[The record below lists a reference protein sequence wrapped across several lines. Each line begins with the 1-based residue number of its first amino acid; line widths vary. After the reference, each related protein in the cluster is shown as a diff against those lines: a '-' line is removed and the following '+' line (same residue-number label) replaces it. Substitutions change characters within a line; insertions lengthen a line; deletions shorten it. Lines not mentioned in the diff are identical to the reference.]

1 MKSVAF
7 ALTFCLALSI
17 SALAQHSVHKTGMVT
32 KEQPATPV
40 PGLGSH
46 RHPVSTKNPLVQK
59 FFDQGLTFVW
69 AFNHDEAIRS
79 FKRAAQLDPH
89 LAMAYWGIALA
100 FGPNINQDVD
110 AEREAAAYEAEQ
122 KALSLAANAS
132 PNERAY
138 INALAKRYSIDRKAD
153 LKKLSVDYKNAMS
166 EVARKYPDDLDA
178 ATLYAEAAMDLR
190 PWNFWTADG
199 RPNEGTEEIVALLE
213 SVLRRNPNHPGAN
226 HYYIHAVE
234 ASHSPERALP
244 SARRLQSLVPG
255 AGHLVHMP
263 AHIFM
268 RTGDYRQAALSNDRA
283 AGVDEAYFRLH
294 PSHGIYP
301 MGYYTHN
308 LHFLAVANSMEGRLG
323 DARRAAQRLVTYV
336 APHLNDPFMETM
348 LPMSEQYMPT
358 TILVLSRFHQWRD
371 VLALPQ
377 PEAKLPSTNGLWHFG
392 RGWAFAAEGSTE
404 KAEQELKSLLE
415 AKNTISPEAM
425 MNLNKAG
432 PILSL
437 AEKFLNA
444 KIAEARKQ
452 NQTAIQ
458 FLEEA
463 TKIEDSLAYDEPPGW
478 YIPSR
483 EALGGVLLRDGQ
495 WERAE
500 RAFRADLEKNK
511 LNGRSLFGLME
522 ALKAQRKTRE
532 ASLVGRQ
539 YAVAWRNADTKLTIA
554 GL

>member
-7 ALTFCLALSI
+7 ALTFCLALST
-17 SALAQHSVHKTGMVT
+17 SALAQHAAHKTGMDT
-32 KEQPATPV
+32 KEKPATPV
-40 PGLGSH
+40 PGLGSQ
-46 RHPVSTKNPLVQK
+46 RHPVSTKNPLAQK

-79 FKRAAQLDPH
+79 FKRAAQLDPQ

-100 FGPNINQDVD
+100 LGPNINQDVD
-110 AEREAAAYEAEQ
+110 ADREAAAYEAEQ
-122 KALSLAANAS
+122 KALSLAANAP

-138 INALAKRYSIDRKAD
+138 INALAKRYSIDPKAD
-153 LKKLSVDYKNAMS
+153 LKRLSVDYKNAMG
-166 EVARKYPDDLDA
+166 EVVRKYPDDLDA

-199 RPNEGTEEIVALLE
+199 RPNEGTEEIVAVLE

-234 ASHSPERALP
+234 ASQSPERALP

-263 AHIFM
+263 AHIFI
-268 RTGDYRQAALSNDRA
+268 RTGDYHRAAQSNDSA
-283 AGVDEAYFRLH
+283 AGVDEAYFRQH
-294 PSHGIYP
+294 PAQGIYP

-308 LHFLAVANSMEGRLG
+308 LHFLAVANSMEGRLA
-323 DARRAAQRLVTYV
+323 DARRAAQRLVAYV
-336 APHLNDPFMETM
+336 TPHLNDPFMETM

-358 TILVLSRFHQWRD
+358 TMLVLSRFHQWRD
-371 VLALPQ
+371 ILALPQ
-377 PEAKLPSTNGLWHFG
+377 PEAKLQATNGLWHFG
-392 RGWAFAAEGSTE
+392 RGWAFAADGSTE
-404 KAEQELKSLLE
+404 KAEQELQSLRE
-415 AKNTISPEAM
+415 IKNKISAETM
-425 MNLNKAG
+425 INFNKAG

-437 AEKFLNA
+437 AEKFLSA
-444 KIAEARKQ
+444 KIAEAKKQ
-452 NQTAIQ
+452 NKTAIQ

-463 TKIEDSLAYDEPPGW
+463 TKIEDSLAYDEPPAW
-478 YIPSR
+478 YLPSR

-495 WERAE
+495 WVLAE
-500 RAFRADLEKNK
+500 QAFRADLKKNK

-522 ALKAQRKTRE
+522 ALKAQKKTRE
-532 ASLVGRQ
+532 ARLVGRQ